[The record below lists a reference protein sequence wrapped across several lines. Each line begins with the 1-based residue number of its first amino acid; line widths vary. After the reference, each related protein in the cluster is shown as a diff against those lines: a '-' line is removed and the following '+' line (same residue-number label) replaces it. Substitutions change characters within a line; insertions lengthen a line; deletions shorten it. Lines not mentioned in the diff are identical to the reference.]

1 MSTATTSRNFTFSS
15 EGEYV
20 ASCRVEQTVAPT
32 ARSIRTYTGVVEVL
46 VGDRHDVY
54 VEDELVGT
62 VSHDVVEV
70 EVGSMLV
77 ERETW
82 TATSARNMYESVG
95 NIADEMQAIR
105 FAMGFAR

>member
-1 MSTATTSRNFTFSS
+1 MSTVTTTRNFTFSS

-20 ASCRVEQTVAPT
+20 TACRVEQTVAPT
-32 ARSIRTYTGVVEVL
+32 ARSIRTYAGVVEVL

-54 VEDELVGT
+54 VGDDLTGSI
-62 VSHDVVEV
+62 SHDVQEV
-70 EVGSMLV
+70 EIGSMLV

-82 TATSARNMYESVG
+82 TAISARNMYESVG

-105 FAMGFAR
+105 FVMGFGR